1 MKKLLLSFLLLLG
14 TISLH
19 AQSDIVVFNTNPDY
33 EYEVG
38 EILSFSVMVTN
49 NGPNPAQSV
58 NVSYPIPAGITIVP
72 GYNKFWWTGSNG
84 SSGTNLAL
92 NNTIPSLG
100 VNQTVTYT
108 INIKI
113 PNDYVANLPVIS
125 VTYNTQSDVQV
136 SYTNNQSVYVPGSQ
150 AIYEVSVVNYGPEV
164 ASVINVSNPI
174 PAGITSFSWTGSNG
188 SSGTNQNLTNQ
199 LQNLPLGQVVTYTI
213 TADIPSGFTG
223 PLTSQ
228 LTVNG
233 PFTDPT
239 PACAPCTDTDLPP
252 TANIVVENTN
262 GQQLY
267 TPGTQTTYTLTVTN
281 VGPYPANNITVNN
294 PVPAGI
300 SSFTWSGDNGT
311 SGSGAL
317 TDVIAAMGVGETVTY
332 TLIADIPANFTG
344 NLISEASVTTG
355 SIDPAPGCPGCND
368 TDTSSAIAD
377 VVTVVDN
384 GQVNFTPGSASQYT
398 VAVTNNGPG
407 AAQNVQV
414 DVAIPAD
421 ITLFSWSGSNGS
433 SGTDEALADTIAT
446 LAAGE
451 TVTYT
456 IDLEVPLTYAG
467 TVISVEAVVT
477 TDTEQ
482 TSVNCPQCN
491 DTDVLAGNGAD
502 VTVTN
507 TNGQTT
513 YIAGTEAIYTV
524 TVTNNGPA
532 AAENV
537 LLTFDFPSQ
546 ITEYE
551 WTSGSTTVTNQ
562 PLQMMTLTMAP
573 GQTIIYS
580 ITLNIPENFTGDL
593 VTVAAISSDNDFD
606 TTCTGCT
613 DTDTQDFPEYESDI
627 VVEVDNGQDIYT
639 PGTQSVYNVV
649 VTNNGPDNA
658 ENVSVAGALP
668 AGITSYSWTGSNGS
682 SGNGA
687 LADNIALLYVGQSVS
702 YTVTID
708 VPAAYSGELT
718 TEVTAASDSTD
729 PDTTCDTCTDTDS
742 DPNAEADIVVEHT
755 LNQGTS
761 YTAGADAVYT
771 ITVTNNG
778 PDNAVNVSVSD
789 AVPAG
794 IDPTTVFWSGNDTSG
809 TGDLQDVIAF
819 LPVGESVQYT
829 FTVPV
834 PSNFDQE
841 TDIVNTVVVST
852 DTTDPD
858 PSCDACTITAEPDP
872 QANLVTLKTNYQDTY
887 LKDSEVIYYI
897 TITNPG
903 PSDAYNVG
911 VFDPVPFD
919 IEFMQWQ
926 GDNVGGFGP
935 LTHTIPVLA
944 AGETAE
950 FTVTIQVPEDYV
962 ENLQNVVNI
971 TSDTPDP
978 VPACPGCTDLDEPA
992 VDYVTVDKY
1001 AYTVTELVE
1010 DVLIDAECVNVSNII
1025 SQAGSLT
1032 GNYGIGYFHKNNSNF
1047 PIKDGLI
1054 LRCGNAE
1061 FSEGPFTGGN
1071 TTSVAS
1077 GTGDAQL
1084 QAVSAANGQGGSI
1097 NDVTFIQFNFVPLTD
1112 TMSFDFLFSSNEYG
1126 VFQCSYSDVFAFLLT
1141 DLTDGSVTNVNLAV
1155 IPGTNIPVSV
1165 TTIRNNLYNSGCS
1178 SQNVAYFGQ
1187 QNAANPATAAIN
1199 MNGQTV
1205 VMTASSPVIPGHT
1218 YRIKLA
1224 IGDYLDTALDSAVW
1238 IAAGSFDIGQPE
1250 LPDNLTVAN
1259 GTALCSYE
1267 SYELTVDA
1275 GNAEYNYEWQ
1285 LDGTTL
1291 LDDENNP
1298 INSDTITVTEPGEYT
1313 VLATY
1318 VADPDCQLTDTIII
1332 EEIPDIDAQ
1341 EPADLLIFDDGS
1353 NPTLTWDLTQN
1364 NAVVTEGLNNPDFYE
1379 VFYYDNIE
1387 GLEEEEAI
1395 PVFPSDA
1402 YAGTDGQTVYVTIKG
1417 FDNDCYTLKSFE
1429 LYTLTPPDDIE
1440 LCKEVPHDVAEVINL
1455 TDNTTAIYSPLL
1467 NPADFT
1473 ITYHETELG
1482 AEDGSEVIA
1491 DPANYQAFPL
1501 TFIANTKTIYIR
1513 VQNNE
1518 DPDSFAIWSFD
1529 IIISLKPAEVD
1540 LEPIS
1545 ICEPEDDDDTATF
1558 DLTERVNEILAAS
1571 PNIDVDLTMYAT
1583 LQDAQNNANSLTY
1596 PVYTT
1601 TEDASQMVYFRAIQ
1615 EGAPDEACVTYI
1627 PLELFVSPASEPQA
1641 PENVQVCNP
1650 ENDDFEVFDLT
1661 QFDGTVLSGLNPDL
1675 YTITYH
1681 ETAED
1686 AESGDNPITEP
1697 ETYTVNVGTVT
1708 VYIRL
1713 TNNLDA
1719 DCFSTT
1725 SFMIT
1730 VTPTPVVEVPAD
1742 GFACFVDGY
1751 ALPTLAA
1758 GNYYTQPGGEGT
1770 MLDEGTVITATQ
1782 TIYVYAES
1790 GTSPNNCTDEGSF
1803 TVTIYPQ
1810 PAIPTP
1816 SNYPLCDDNNPGDLE
1831 EEFDLTTR
1839 DASVTGGV
1847 A

>member
-14 TISLH
+14 TISLY

-49 NGPNPAQSV
+49 NGPNPAQGV
-58 NVSYPIPAGITIVP
+58 NVFYPIPAGITIVP

-136 SYTNNQSVYVPGSQ
+136 SYTNNQSVYTPGSQ
-150 AIYEVSVVNYGPEV
+150 AVYQVSVVNYGPEV
-164 ASVINVSNPI
+164 ASVINVNNPI

-213 TADIPSGFTG
+213 TADIPAGFTG

-239 PACAPCTDTDLPP
+239 PACAPCADTDQPA
-252 TANIVVENTN
+252 TGANIVV
-262 GQQLY
+262 
-267 TPGTQTTYTLTVTN
+267 VT
-281 VGPYPANNITVNN
+281 
-294 PVPAGI
+294 
-300 SSFTWSGDNGT
+300 
-311 SGSGAL
+311 
-317 TDVIAAMGVGETVTY
+317 
-332 TLIADIPANFTG
+332 
-344 NLISEASVTTG
+344 
-355 SIDPAPGCPGCND
+355 
-368 TDTSSAIAD
+368 
-377 VVTVVDN
+377 
-384 GQVNFTPGSASQYT
+384 
-398 VAVTNNGPG
+398 
-407 AAQNVQV
+407 
-414 DVAIPAD
+414 
-421 ITLFSWSGSNGS
+421 
-433 SGTDEALADTIAT
+433 
-446 LAAGE
+446 
-451 TVTYT
+451 
-456 IDLEVPLTYAG
+456 
-467 TVISVEAVVT
+467 
-477 TDTEQ
+477 
-482 TSVNCPQCN
+482 
-491 DTDVLAGNGAD
+491 
-502 VTVTN
+502 
-507 TNGQTT
+507 
-513 YIAGTEAIYTV
+513 
-524 TVTNNGPA
+524 
-532 AAENV
+532 
-537 LLTFDFPSQ
+537 
-546 ITEYE
+546 
-551 WTSGSTTVTNQ
+551 
-562 PLQMMTLTMAP
+562 
-573 GQTIIYS
+573 
-580 ITLNIPENFTGDL
+580 
-593 VTVAAISSDNDFD
+593 
-606 TTCTGCT
+606 
-613 DTDTQDFPEYESDI
+613 
-627 VVEVDNGQDIYT
+627 DNGQDIYT
-639 PGTQSVYNVV
+639 PGQQTTYTAT
-649 VTNNGPDNA
+649 VTNNGPEDALNVVA
-658 ENVSVAGALP
+658 EFLYSPGL
-668 AGITSYSWTGSNGS
+668 TSISWTGDNGS
-682 SGNGA
+682 SGDINDLTDAIGT
-687 LADNIALLYVGQSVS
+687 LAAGDSVV
-702 YTVTID
+702 YTIIVD
-708 VPAAYSGELT
+708 VPASYDTDLALET
-718 TEVTAASDSTD
+718 AVTSDTAD
-729 PDTTCDTCTDTDS
+729 PDNNCADCTDIDLSTGTD
-742 DPNAEADIVVEHT
+742 ADIVVTHT

-761 YTAGADAVYT
+761 YTAGTNAVYT

-794 IDPTTVFWSGNDTSG
+794 IDPTTVSWFGNGTSG
-809 TGDLQDVIAF
+809 TGNLQDVIAI

-834 PSNFDQE
+834 PSGFDQE
-841 TDIVNTVVVST
+841 TDLVNTVVVSS

-858 PSCDACTITAEPDP
+858 PSCDACTLTAEPDP

-926 GDNVGGFGP
+926 GDNVGGYGP

-950 FTVTIQVPEDYV
+950 FTVTIQVPDDYV

-1077 GTGDAQL
+1077 GTGDPQL

-1187 QNAANPATAAIN
+1187 QNAANPAAAAIN

-1298 INSDTITVTEPGEYT
+1298 INSDSITVTEPGEYT

-1364 NAVVTEGLNNPDFYE
+1364 NAVVTEGLDNPDFYE

-1395 PVFPSDA
+1395 PVFPSNA

-1440 LCKEVPHDVAEVINL
+1440 LCKEAPHDVAEVINL

-1473 ITYHETELG
+1473 ITYHETEQG

-1501 TFIANTKTIYIR
+1501 TFIDNTKTIYIR

-1529 IIISLKPAEVD
+1529 LIISLKPAEVD

-1571 PNIDVDLTMYAT
+1571 PDIDVDLTMHAT
-1583 LQDAQNNANSLTY
+1583 LQDAQNNASPLTY

-1601 TEDASQMVYFRAIQ
+1601 TEDASQTVYFRAVQ
-1615 EGAPDEACVTYI
+1615 QGAPDEACVTYI
-1627 PLELFVSPASEPQA
+1627 QLELFVSPASEPQA
-1641 PENVQVCNP
+1641 PGNVQVCDP
-1650 ENDDFEVFDLT
+1650 ENDGFEIFDLT
-1661 QFDGTVLSGLNPDL
+1661 QFDGIVLSGLNPDL

-1742 GFACFVDGY
+1742 ASACFVDGY
-1751 ALPTLAA
+1751 ALPTLTA
-1758 GNYYTQPGGEGT
+1758 GNYYTQPGGNGT
-1770 MLDEGTVITATQ
+1770 MLNEGTVITATQ

-1810 PAIPTP
+1810 PALPTP

-1847 A
+1847 AGVTAAYYLTQADALSGNNPIANPQAYTNTTSPQTIWAAAITEFGCRSVASFQL